1 MNFKII
7 YDLDKILTQ
16 IVSAEKML
24 IMKIFLSVL
33 ILIVS
38 FQSLVKADDIR
49 DFEIEGIS
57 IGGSLLS
64 FGSED
69 QINSIKSSQQYKS
82 KYTIYDIEKLIQIDI
97 YDYMSA
103 TTKKDDKN
111 FIVTSVAGIINYT
124 KLDKCLEKQKK
135 IVNEIEG
142 LLKYDEKKES
152 VYPSQRDKTGNS
164 KIDSII
170 YYFKPH
176 PSNEAITIDC
186 KHFTNESNI
195 QRTLSVSVKSDDFAD
210 YIINEAYK

>member
-1 MNFKII
+1 
-7 YDLDKILTQ
+7 
-16 IVSAEKML
+16 
-24 IMKIFLSVL
+24 MKIFLSLL
-33 ILIVS
+33 ILIFS

-69 QINSIKSSQQYKS
+69 QVNSIKSSQQYKS

-135 IVNEIEG
+135 IVNEIED
-142 LLKYDEKKES
+142 LLKYEEKKES

-164 KIDSII
+164 KIHSIT
-170 YYFKPH
+170 YFFKPY
-176 PSNEAITIDC
+176 PSNEAITINC